1 MAIIRPFSLIVS
13 PMYEQANPIN
23 AIVDGKWAK
32 FYTCYFDETENKN
45 LLMISLQQHRKIA
58 LTNDSPL
65 AHQDQSDA
73 YSPD

>member
-32 FYTCYFDETENKN
+32 FYSYEPDETENKN
-45 LLMISLQQHRKIA
+45 LLMISPPQHRKIS
-58 LTNDSPL
+58 LTSDSPL

-73 YSPD
+73 YNPD